1 MKYIYNFILLICLL
15 PMVTYATIGNNS
27 SLEDINVYLFTN
39 ECEECLEAE
48 KWLTSIYNKYSRL
61 NNRIVNVKEDNKYLE
76 IFDKL
81 GISNKYPVLIIGT
94 NYYIGFNDKIKTEVE
109 TLIQE
114 YSKASDYCDIMNTE
128 LSVKECQKINNNI
141 YNDHNYLVYLII
153 PLVVIVIGG
162 TIVIVLKRKKNSK

>member
-1 MKYIYNFILLICLL
+1 
-15 PMVTYATIGNNS
+15 MVTYATIGNNS

-39 ECEECLEAE
+39 ECEECLEVE

-61 NNRIVNVKEDNKYLE
+61 NNRIV
-76 IFDKL
+76 
-81 GISNKYPVLIIGT
+81 LIIGT
-94 NYYIGFNDKIKTEVE
+94 NYYIGFNDKIKSEVE

-114 YSKASDYCDIMNTE
+114 YSKTNDYCDILNTE

-153 PLVVIVIGG
+153 PLVVIAIGSA
-162 TIVIVLKRKKNSK
+162 IAIVLKRKKNSK